1 MPDQAVVFTLDGQ
14 QYGLPL
20 PAVDRTV
27 RMTAITPLPDAPD
40 NVLGIINVR
49 GQIIPVLSLRR
60 RFRLPARE
68 PSLADRLVI
77 ARTARRTV
85 ALVADAVLDLIGYN
99 RQETVSP
106 HDIFPGIE
114 GIEGV
119 VKLASGLVLLHDL
132 DSFFSLEED
141 AALERALENA

>member
-20 PAVDRTV
+20 PAVDGTV
-27 RMTAITPLPDAPD
+27 RMAAITPLPDAPD

-49 GQIIPVLSLRR
+49 GQVIPVLSLRG
-60 RFRLPARE
+60 RFRLPERE
-68 PSLADRLVI
+68 PTLTDHLVI

-114 GIEGV
+114 GIGGV
-119 VKLASGLVLLHDL
+119 VKLTSGLVLLHDL